1 MSVPPE
7 PRGAVMRVDN
17 RISIAQP
24 KAAARRPGAAGFTVD
39 RAAEEPRPAGSPPA
53 AAGLLAASRRFYL
66 LQGEEDPVLRR
77 RKAAVRGRGIL
88 DALDGLKVA
97 ILSGRIDSQ
106 ALLRIRAM
114 LTERRTA
121 TSDQVSTKSWPT
133 SSFGRRSNSRSLGCA
148 EHQLSLPW
156 QAWIKSPLIFAKSW
170 HFRIGQCRT
179 VQAAK
184 RLANRFGA

>member
-1 MSVPPE
+1 
-7 PRGAVMRVDN
+7 MRVDN

-53 AAGLLAASRRFYL
+53 AAGLGGIEALLL

-121 TSDQVSTKSWPT
+121 TSDPGLDEVLAHIELRAEVELAK
-133 SSFGRRSNSRSLGCA
+133 LG
-148 EHQLSLPW
+148 L
-156 QAWIKSPLIFAKSW
+156 
-170 HFRIGQCRT
+170 R
-179 VQAAK
+179 
-184 RLANRFGA
+184 